1 MAVRVQ
7 HRQAEVAINEKRA
20 EKDYLAQ
27 LAEKAK
33 HGDREALS
41 SLCKTI
47 ARNVLFRTSCKLS
60 KLDAEDAAQNVLL
73 AVCTKIHSLKEPK
86 AFGAW
91 LNSIIMNEINDHY
104 SDNAKKAEFVNID
117 DYSESIVESN
127 DDLLPAEFVI
137 KEEDRK
143 AVMDI
148 IKQLPDR
155 QYEAV
160 LLHYYEGMS
169 ITETAE
175 AMGVGRQNITGYL
188 AIVKDKIKTGL
199 QKQAESSNSLYSMSL
214 LPIGGLLTRV
224 LSDEAALIPPV
235 SEAWLSNAITDSEP
249 KVSGTKMVTGAA
261 ILAFILRTLPT
272 IVICLVV
279 ALGISVGIM
288 KINDTFVPQEQSP
301 AIISPNVTGTVRFSG
316 GVDTR
321 EYINPTQA
329 VPQINSDIGE
339 ITIQNWRISAIGSMS
354 ALYGG
359 KGSDADDALRELSQN
374 GEEGDYELVYSIEDE
389 TGDKYT
395 LRRTFF
401 VRR

>member
-1 MAVRVQ
+1 MDVRFQ
-7 HRQAEVAINEKRA
+7 HRQAEIAINEKRT
-20 EKDYLAQ
+20 EKDYLAR

-33 HGDREALS
+33 YGDREALS

-47 ARNVLFRTSCKLS
+47 ARNVLFRTSCKMN

-91 LNSIIMNEINDHY
+91 LNSIIMNEIKDHY
-104 SDNAKKAEFVNID
+104 SDNAKKAEFENID

-160 LLHYYEGMS
+160 LLHYYEGMT

-175 AMGVGRQNITGYL
+175 MMGVERQSVNRYL
-188 AIVKDKIKTGL
+188 VIAREKIKTGL
-199 QKQAESSNSLYSMSL
+199 QTQAKSSNSLYSLSL

-224 LSDEAALIPPV
+224 LSDEAALIGPV
-235 SEAWLSNAITDSEP
+235 SEEWLSNTITDSEP

-261 ILAFILRTLPT
+261 ILAFIARTLPT
-272 IVICLVV
+272 AIICLVA

-288 KINDTFVPQEQSP
+288 KINNTFVPQGQAP
-301 AIISPNVTGTVRFSG
+301 AIISQNATGTVIFSG
-316 GVDTR
+316 GDSER
-321 EYINPTQA
+321 DHINPTQA
-329 VPQINSDIGE
+329 IPQIDSDNGE
-339 ITIQNWRISAIGSMS
+339 VKIHSWRISKVGRYA
-354 ALYGG
+354 ALYEG
-359 KGSDADDALRELSQN
+359 KGSDANGALTELSQN
-374 GEEGDYELVYSIEDE
+374 GEEGDYELVYSMEDE
-389 TGDKYT
+389 IGDRYT